1 MSSTGFDTAGN
12 VVSGLGAGINL
23 AVNPGAGNALINNRF
38 IKSLKAGIATKNGQA
53 LGGTYLE
60 GNLSSKSAIGFDL
73 SPNDKYRNNTTI
85 SCTLP
90 FSASGAIDLGGNN

>member
-1 MSSTGFDTAGN
+1 MPQKHPPA
-12 VVSGLGAGINL
+12 
-23 AVNPGAGNALINNRF
+23 
-38 IKSLKAGIATKNGQA
+38 KIARSVEP
-53 LGGTYLE
+53 E